1 MQPTQPVAVR
11 ICVTAIVAFALL
23 CLAPHLRAQ
32 VPVEPIPPQ
41 SSTPGVETQQQT
53 NDRIRALSAA
63 AHIVPHDYVIGTGD
77 LISMQVFDVPE
88 LNRDLRVSE
97 TGTIG
102 IPLVPVRIH
111 VAGLT
116 ELQAEQKIAEVLE
129 ANGLVTHPDV
139 SIAVRDRKSKPITIV
154 GAVAHPMV
162 YEALRQVTLVEVL
175 AEAGGIANDA
185 GDNVIVTRGQ
195 NASLDPSEP
204 PPVGEEDAPP
214 ASSTPSA
221 PAPQTSNTPSAST
234 LDSSS
239 HGDLLNQNQKPAAAT
254 PAPATDDPQKGPL
267 TSTSAAPGATTITV
281 NLNQL
286 LETGNM
292 QDNIVLMPGDI
303 VTVPHAGIVYVLG
316 SVNRPGGFVVSND
329 RRQLSTLKVLAL
341 AGGFTRTAKTSSAV
355 IVRRDASGQ
364 EIQVPVDLKKIQN
377 RQTEDVKLLP
387 SDILY
392 VPNSAFKSAAIRTGE
407 LALGISTGILI
418 YRAF

>member
-1 MQPTQPVAVR
+1 MVV
-11 ICVTAIVAFALL
+11 
-23 CLAPHLRAQ
+23 LAQLSIASRTRAQ
-32 VPVEPIPPQ
+32 APVEPVPPQ
-41 SSTPGVETQQQT
+41 GSSPTVETQQQT

-63 AHIVPHDYVIGTGD
+63 AHIVPHDYVVGTGD

-88 LNRDLRVSE
+88 LSRDLRVSE

-111 VAGLT
+111 VAGLS
-116 ELQAEQKIAEVLE
+116 ELQVEQKIAEVLE
-129 ANGLVTHPDV
+129 ANGLVTHADV
-139 SIAVRDRKSKPITIV
+139 SIAVRERKSKPITIV

-162 YEALRQVTLVEVL
+162 YEAVRQVTLVEVL

-195 NASLDPSEP
+195 NASMDPSEP
-204 PPVGEEDAPP
+204 PPLGEEETPP
-214 ASSTPSA
+214 ASSPAPSPQSSNPPVSASA
-221 PAPQTSNTPSAST
+221 P
-234 LDSSS
+234 DSSA
-239 HGDLLNQNQKPAAAT
+239 HGDLLNQKPAATT
-254 PAPATDDPQKGPL
+254 PAPAAENPQNG
-267 TSTSAAPGATTITV
+267 SDASATTAPATNTITV
-281 NLNQL
+281 NLNQI

-292 QDNIVLMPGDI
+292 QDNIVLMPGDV

-341 AGGFTRTAKTSSAV
+341 AGGFTRTAKSSSAV
-355 IVRRDASGQ
+355 IVRKDSSGQ
-364 EIQVPVDLKKIQN
+364 QIQVPVDLKKIQN
-377 RQTEDVKLLP
+377 RETEDVKLLP

-392 VPNSAFKSAAIRTGE
+392 VPNSAFKSALFRTGE
-407 LALGISTGILI
+407 LALGITTGILI